1 MEMILIGFMLIVS
14 GGSLLLLEHSESHI
28 LPIDFVNY
36 FMIGA
41 GIIAILY
48 GIYVLISFFPLLKKC
63 KHCGEYILIN
73 CKDVNYCHKCGNEIE
88 Q

>member
-14 GGSLLLLEHSESHI
+14 GGLLLLLEHSESHI

-36 FMIGA
+36 LMIVT

-48 GIYVLISFFPLLKKC
+48 GIYMMIFFFRLTKKC

-73 CKDVNYCHKCGNEIE
+73 CEDVNYCHKCGNKID